1 MHRVES
7 GHHEPQRCHLL
18 WRVMEL
24 HPASSFC
31 KTHWSQSLTA
41 RRRPPTRIFSAQN
54 ENRSKTSISD
64 PTTAEVK
71 TKIAVAAKI
80 RAARTLAR
88 KLAEEKEAAAAAAQL
103 ASQSKVDPETAAEL
117 IRSAKA
123 EVAEL
128 AKEAAHAD
136 AQARSAT
143 KSSAIVE
150 ELQRLKDENAAL
162 TEMVMQVA
170 SDRAEAERKLEA
182 LRKGEGKQSMVSGVT
197 KSKTQ
202 TPSLKPS
209 VAKQKSS
216 KAPASSSQENWAE
229 AMIQAAEKCVA
240 SHVRVTTIPEA
251 PEVGSSVRILY
262 NLAAGP
268 LPKDPSTAPALKM
281 GLNRWETQFKA
292 PMQQAF
298 SKSTPKSVGG
308 SDGWWYYVD
317 VPLPKLLF
325 RVDFVVE
332 DTTSGVVDN
341 NGGKDFTFDLQ
352 GAPTA
357 EEVTAARLELLEAHE
372 AAVRATFEKEEQRMK
387 RIAMS
392 AAEGAAREAALA
404 YLATRKE
411 SMLAEARAVVSERR
425 GPTAQANPNYKE
437 ATEAI
442 QHVMEWEDTPVAGQT
457 AVLLYRPSGPL
468 AQVDFGDEEDDSVLL
483 HLGYDNWWMKDTRIL
498 PMKRHKKRNGWWS
511 VEVPVWK
518 TAGIVDFVFS
528 NSACSVWDNNGGK
541 DYHTIVQN
549 AVSGEA
555 LVASVLAALEAAGA
569 EESAQGEALASRRV
583 LQRAATKCEAGRRRR
598 EMQRRFLYT
607 DPVVPV
613 AGQRVD
619 VYYNPDKTVLRG
631 RPDIY
636 VYGSFNRWTHPPFGP
651 VRMEPAVPDAGGI
664 GFQVASVVLPAD
676 AHTIDLVFS
685 DSPTA
690 DQNSG
695 GQSGFCDDNKGLGYH
710 ISSISSNRM
719 GEDGQSQ
726 RSDVLRISHVAAEMA
741 PIAKAGGLGDVVT
754 ALGRAVQEEGHHVDV
769 VLPKYDCIDYSAVKD
784 LVFEKEF
791 GWDNTS
797 VKVWR
802 GTVEGLETV
811 FLEPCNGL
819 FWVGRIYTDMGSDRH
834 RFGVFCACAIK
845 YLLYERGGER
855 PNIIHAHD
863 WQSAPV
869 TFLPKDGVPVSCVFT
884 IHNLNYGADLIG
896 KAMAE
901 SHVAT
906 TVSPTYAEEVAGH
919 PAIAPHQP
927 KFYGVR
933 NGIDTDVWDPA
944 ADPFVPEPFYITS
957 EDESDVQGDFEV
969 VRRGKAAAKA
979 LLRKRMGLG
988 EGDVPLVG
996 CVTRLTPQKGIH
1008 LIKHAAWRAMER
1020 GAQFILLGSAPDPA
1034 VQADFDAL
1042 AADLAARYP
1051 DRARLWFAYDEG
1063 LAHLIYAAADI
1074 FLVPSMFEPCGLT
1087 QMIAMRYGA
1096 VPVVRR
1102 TGGLADTVF
1111 DVDDDVERAA
1121 QRGVTVNGYSF
1132 DGADAAGMDYA
1143 LNRAL
1148 TSWYEGDG
1156 WDELVASVMR
1166 IDWSWAGPAQDYIEI
1181 YYKAM
1186 RSQLNV

>member
-1 MHRVES
+1 
-7 GHHEPQRCHLL
+7 
-18 WRVMEL
+18 MEL
-24 HPASSFC
+24 NPSLPSC
-31 KTHWSQSLTA
+31 KTLGLSRGLVTA
-41 RRRPPTRIFSAQN
+41 PRRPPTRIFGSKNQN
-54 ENRSKTSISD
+54 TKTSD
-64 PTTAEVK
+64 TTADVK

-103 ASQSKVDPETAAEL
+103 ASQSKLDAETAAEL

-143 KSSAIVE
+143 KSSATLE
-150 ELQRLKDENAAL
+150 ELQQLKAQNAAL

-170 SDRAEAERKLEA
+170 ADRAEAEKKLEA
-182 LRKGEGKQSMVSGVT
+182 LRRGQGTTTTT
-197 KSKTQ
+197 KSK
-202 TPSLKPS
+202 PP
-209 VAKQKSS
+209 KSIQVKEES
-216 KAPASSSQENWAE
+216 KTSSQRSSQQNWTE
-229 AMIQAAEKCVA
+229 VMLRAAELGTS
-240 SHVRVTTIPEA
+240 SHVRVTTVPEA
-251 PEVGSSVRILY
+251 PEVGTTVRIMYDLS
-262 NLAAGP
+262 AGP

-281 GLNRWETQFKA
+281 GLNRWESQAKA

-298 SKSTPKSVGG
+298 PKKGTLDSV
-308 SDGWWYYVD
+308 SGWWWYVD

-332 DTTSGVVDN
+332 DMTSGAVDN

-352 GAPTA
+352 GAPTS

-372 AAVRATFEKEEQRMK
+372 AAARARFDKEEQRMK
-387 RIAMS
+387 RVAMS

-404 YLATRKE
+404 YLATRKDA
-411 SMLAEARAVVSERR
+411 MLAEARAVVSERR
-425 GPTAQANPNYKE
+425 GATAQANPNYQH
-437 ATEAI
+437 AADAI
-442 QHVMEWEDTPVAGQT
+442 EGILRWEEPPVAGET
-457 AVLLYRPSGPL
+457 AVMFYRPSGPL
-468 AQVDFGDEEDDSVLL
+468 AQVDFGDFSDEDPSEDPTENDANYEPLLL
-483 HLGYDNWWMKDTRIL
+483 HLGYDNWWMKDTRIS
-498 PMKRHKKRNGWWS
+498 PMKRHKDGWWS
-511 VEVPVWK
+511 VQVPVWK

-528 NSACSVWDNNGGK
+528 NSACTVWDNNGGK
-541 DYHTIVQN
+541 DYHTVVRN
-549 AVSGEA
+549 AASGEL
-555 LVASVLAALEAAGA
+555 LVASVLSALESAGA
-569 EESAQGEALASRRV
+569 EETARGEALASRRV
-583 LQRAATKCEAGRRRR
+583 LQRAATKSEAGRRRR

-613 AGQRVD
+613 AGQKVE

-636 VYGSFNRWTHPPFGP
+636 VCGSFNRWTHTKPFGP

-664 GFQVASVVLPAD
+664 GFQVTTVHVPAD

-685 DSPTA
+685 DSA
-690 DQNSG
+690 AEQNSG
-695 GQSGFCDDNKGLGYH
+695 SGFCDNNNGLDYH
-710 ISSISSNRM
+710 IPVSGNSTISNTA
-719 GEDGQSQ
+719 DGGG
-726 RSDVLRISHVAAEMA
+726 RSDVLRVSHVAAEMA

-769 VLPKYDCIDYSAVKD
+769 VLPKYDCIDYSAVED

-845 YLLYERGGER
+845 YLLYERGGQR
-855 PNIIHAHD
+855 PDVIHAHD

-869 TFLPKDGVPVSCVFT
+869 MYLPKDGVPVSCVFT

-896 KAMAE
+896 KAMAAAQ
-901 SHVAT
+901 VAT
-906 TVSPTYAEEVAGH
+906 TVSPTYAAEVAGH
-919 PAIAPHQP
+919 PAIAPHQS

-944 ADPFVPEPFYITS
+944 ADPFVPEPFYVL
-957 EDESDVQGDFEV
+957 EDSDTEFDFEV

-1063 LAHLIYAAADI
+1063 LAHLIYAASDI

-1111 DVDDDVERAA
+1111 DVDDDAERAA
-1121 QRGVTVNGYSF
+1121 QRGMTVNGYSF

-1148 TSWYEGDG
+1148 TAWYEGG
-1156 WDELVASVMR
+1156 EWDDLVAAVMR

-1181 YYKAM
+1181 YYKAT
-1186 RSQLNV
+1186 RSLSNA